1 MRELGYTQDNMAFKL
16 NITVQTLNAKLNGRS
31 DFLLKEVLKL
41 RDILGYE
48 ILEDFF
54 WLRVPK
60 KQQRNNLQ

>member
-1 MRELGYTQDNMAFKL
+1 MRELGYAQDNMAFKL

-54 WLRVPK
+54 LASCPK
-60 KQQRNNLQ
+60 KATKK